1 MFPFVATWSTRYVWH
16 PRSHFL
22 GNFRVADRAY
32 RGCFQDFWGD
42 VYGEL
47 QRTGNEAKAM
57 GVVVKGKSFGSIIA
71 SEIFTVGFSTPR
83 TNSPAPSS
91 ASSSTPEAALQ

>member
-1 MFPFVATWSTRYVWH
+1 MRTVAPVTEQFRHFVADLKES
-16 PRSHFL
+16 
-22 GNFRVADRAY
+22 
-32 RGCFQDFWGD
+32 FWGD

-71 SEIFTVGFSTPR
+71 SEIFTVGFSTTR